1 MTSRISRC
9 HACSESFDSKR
20 KLKEHI
26 DKNHRIT
33 DSKIIHGG
41 PSNKKSS
48 NNLKFTTAA
57 LHREFKYLKA
67 YDTGFLLLLLL
78 LSLMMLS
85 HVPPASAAVAIRC
98 IALLRQIGN

>member
-41 PSNKKSS
+41 PSNKKAV
-48 NNLKFTTAA
+48 TT
-57 LHREFKYLKA
+57 
-67 YDTGFLLLLLL
+67 
-78 LSLMMLS
+78 
-85 HVPPASAAVAIRC
+85 
-98 IALLRQIGN
+98 